1 MSLDYLQVFA
11 AEVQAAGSR
20 TANTFSD
27 WSWWA
32 SQSENLLRNTAGGAR
47 STKVTTAFETYLAHL
62 RPNLQQLGV
71 RASNLGTNATGAAN
85 LVSDADGEGAAV
97 LRTQNHHAEQQRS
110 WLLRPVDA
118 PR

>member
-1 MSLDYLQVFA
+1 MVDQTI
-11 AEVQAAGSR
+11 GR
-20 TANTFSD
+20 H
-27 WSWWA
+27 
-32 SQSENLLRNTAGGAR
+32 R
-47 STKVTTAFETYLAHL
+47 LADGRWGL

-97 LRTQNHHAEQQRS
+97 LRTQTNHAEQQRS